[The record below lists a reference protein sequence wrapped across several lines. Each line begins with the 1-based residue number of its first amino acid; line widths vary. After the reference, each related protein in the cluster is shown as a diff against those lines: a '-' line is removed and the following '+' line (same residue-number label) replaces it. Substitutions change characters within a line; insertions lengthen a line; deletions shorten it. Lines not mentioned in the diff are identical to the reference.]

1 MCIGYS
7 GVCVQGGVKFDRR
20 IGFYNES
27 NMGTALSHKNINERV
42 GIPGLN
48 VINEMR

>member
-27 NMGTALSHKNINERV
+27 NMGTALSQMNERV

-48 VINEMR
+48 VINEIR